1 LRWKPYDHP
10 KSCGRSAW
18 LDAAM
23 HACASDANTTNNRT
37 QTMRASEAHDNNMD
51 RHKLAT
57 RIRKKIHDVRRRRL
71 PRAAQGNQQERQP
84 QQELILR
91 PPGHGSQQGVSW
103 PAPNRLLPRRRS
115 WW

>member
-1 LRWKPYDHP
+1 
-10 KSCGRSAW
+10 
-18 LDAAM
+18 
-23 HACASDANTTNNRT
+23 
-37 QTMRASEAHDNNMD
+37 MRASEAHDNNMD

-91 PPGHGSQQGVSW
+91 ARPWQPAGGKLAGPKSSATAAPKLVVKRGVQ
-103 PAPNRLLPRRRS
+103 
-115 WW
+115 